1 MDLAKHR
8 KQVLELAKRRGVR
21 SVSVF
26 GSYAKGKAGKDSD
39 IDLLV
44 DPEAH
49 CSLIDLISLKYDIE
63 DLLGV
68 KVDIVSRKGIS
79 PYLKDKIIDE
89 AVTL

>member
-1 MDLAKHR
+1 
-8 KQVLELAKRRGVR
+8 
-21 SVSVF
+21 VSVF